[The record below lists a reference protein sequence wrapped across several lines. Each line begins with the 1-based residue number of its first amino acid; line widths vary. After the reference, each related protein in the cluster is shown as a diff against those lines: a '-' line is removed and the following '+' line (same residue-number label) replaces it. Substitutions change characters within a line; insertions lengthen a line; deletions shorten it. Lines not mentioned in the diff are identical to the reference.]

1 MIKLKPFPR
10 IKTRR
15 GITGFRCYA
24 KESQLFGMPILRPL
38 LSFSRNELEHYVQQE
53 NLSWVEDE
61 SNQDNHYDP
70 AIFYATKF
78 CLKYVNAG
86 GILIMRFSVP
96 HNIVLSNS
104 N

>member
-1 MIKLKPFPR
+1 MIKLKPFFLAL
-10 IKTRR
+10 KR
-15 GITGFRCYA
+15 GAGLQGLGA
-24 KESQLFGMPILRPL
+24 MQKESQLFGMPILRPL

-61 SNQDNHYDP
+61 SNQDNHYDSQFLRNQ
-70 AIFYATKF
+70 IL
-78 CLKYVNAG
+78 LKYVNAG